1 MSEVIE
7 TSNWLQILIGSS
19 TVIALIIVIAVA
31 RRIVRARKRARS
43 PQVSLPAVVHGS
55 SQLGKG
61 LAVSRP
67 SLSVPKRGAL
77 TAADREFLPA
87 ALELIETPPSP
98 VRIASI
104 WLICGGFAVV
114 LAGAWIGKLDI
125 YAVAQGRI
133 HPSGRSK
140 VVQPLE
146 AGRVVGINVE
156 NGARVAA
163 ADVLLELDATESTA
177 DRDAQSQELEAARAE
192 MARRSTAI
200 TAARSGSLL
209 PAPIPFADDLD
220 AHVRRRE
227 TGALAAELAQLSAA
241 RTSLQAQTAEQR
253 AVRMRLVNSIAARE
267 KLLALAKERTDMRE
281 TLSQQGALS
290 RALVIDSSQQY
301 ESQVV
306 TLVGEK
312 GQLLETDA
320 AINRLDAKAAEAVS
334 QFIADQ
340 TQKMGDAERKA
351 ERLIQELIKAKS
363 KSDRTRLRA
372 PIAGTVQQL
381 AVTSVGQVVSSGQ
394 ALMTIV
400 PNDGPLEIEVL
411 IQNQD
416 IGFVNEGQLAVVK
429 VEAFPFTR
437 YGTIDGN
444 VTKVSRDAVDE
455 REATQLGDT
464 NGAIR
469 QQGSATAAA
478 AGRGQNTVYPA
489 TISLSRRT
497 IMVDGKMMP
506 LSPGMSVS
514 VEIKTGER
522 RAIDYLLA
530 PLTEVMSGA
539 ARDR

>member
-1 MSEVIE
+1 VKQISMSPSPSGEAVKGL
-7 TSNWLQILIGSS
+7 T
-19 TVIALIIVIAVA
+19 VA
-31 RRIVRARKRARS
+31 RPS
-43 PQVSLPAVVHGS
+43 VVVT
-55 SQLGKG
+55 K
-61 LAVSRP
+61 P
-67 SLSVPKRGAL
+67 GAL

-104 WLICGGFAVV
+104 WLICGGFAIAM
-114 LAGAWIGKLDI
+114 AGAWIGKLDI

-140 VVQPLE
+140 VVQPFE
-146 AGRVVGINVE
+146 AGRVVGINVV
-156 NGARVAA
+156 NGAKVAA
-163 ADVLLELDATESTA
+163 ADVLLELDPTESIA
-177 DRDAQSQELEAARAE
+177 DRDTQSQELEAARAE
-192 MARRSTAI
+192 MARRGTAI
-200 TAARSGSLL
+200 AAARDDISKPL
-209 PAPIPFADDLD
+209 PIPFADGLD
-220 AHVRRRE
+220 AHVRKRE
-227 TGALAAELAQLSAA
+227 AGTLAAELAQLGAA
-241 RTSLQAQTAEQR
+241 RASLLAQTAEQH

-267 KLLALAKERTDMRE
+267 KLLALAKERSDMRE

-290 RALVIDSSQQY
+290 RALVIDSTQQY

-306 TLVGEK
+306 TQVGER
-312 GQLLETDA
+312 GQLLETEA
-320 AINRLDAKAAEAVS
+320 AIKRLAAKVDEAVS

-340 TQKMGDAERKA
+340 TQKMGDAERKT
-351 ERLIQELIKAKS
+351 ERLTQELIKATS

-381 AVTSVGQVVSSGQ
+381 AVTSVGQVVSPGQ

-437 YGTIDGN
+437 YGTIEGN

-469 QQGSATAAA
+469 QQSSATAAA
-478 AGRGQNTVYPA
+478 AGRGQSTVYPA

-497 IMVDGKMMP
+497 ILVDGKLMP

-530 PLTEVMSGA
+530 PLTEVVAGA